1 MKVGFYEREITPPLG
16 TDMPG
21 YYCNRFSTGVK
32 DRLYAKAAVFAN
44 SDDPADKAAIV
55 IVDTVLLTEEFC
67 VPIAER
73 ASSFTGIPADRITV
87 AVTHTH
93 RGIPTGDYTSL
104 RDQAVMDALVPL
116 IADCITLAD
125 QRLQENCTAY
135 YALGK
140 VEGISYV
147 RDYKMKNGDV
157 STNTK
162 FVDEIVAPTDTPD
175 TDLPFLLIK
184 NSDGAPIGGIYT
196 YACHLD
202 CAGGMEYSSDYPGL
216 ISNRLKEQYGEDF
229 VCIYLAGCCGDINHI
244 DKIHN
249 AHLSYEEIANA
260 IANELLRLA
269 DVAEP
274 ISGALKA
281 AATTIQ
287 IKRRWGTEE
296 EQAHSRWVLDD
307 PDNRKNPY
315 HMLGKKRETV
325 FLSFHELHPD
335 RPEYQDIPIRV
346 MRLGEVYLFALPGE
360 VYHHFGDQL
369 KAGCPGDKWLITEL
383 ANAEA
388 GYIPLPELFNTS
400 TYPVQLCH
408 GSFLVPEAGQMMV
421 DAALKLANDLK

>member
-16 TDMPG
+16 SDMPG
-21 YYCNRFSTGVK
+21 YYKSRFSTGVK

-67 VPIAER
+67 TPIAER
-73 ASSFTGIPADRITV
+73 ASKFTGIPFENITV

-93 RGIPTGDYTSL
+93 LGIPTGDYTSI
-104 RDQAVMDALVPL
+104 RDQRVMDALVPL

-125 QRLQENCTAY
+125 QRLQENCSAH
-135 YALGK
+135 YAMGK
-140 VEGISYV
+140 VEGISYN

-157 STNTK
+157 ATNTK
-162 FVDEIVAPTDTPD
+162 YVDEIVAPTDTPD

-184 NSDGAPIGGIYT
+184 NQEGAPIGGIYT

-202 CAGGMEYSSDYPGL
+202 CIGGMEHSGDYPSL
-216 ISNRLKEQYGEDF
+216 VSERLKKQYGDEF
-229 VCIYLAGCCGDINHI
+229 VSIYLAGCCGDINHV
-244 DKIHN
+244 DAIHKTRSDYKEM
-249 AHLSYEEIANA
+249 AQLIGD
-260 IANELLRLA
+260 ELLRLA
-269 DVAEP
+269 EIAEP
-274 ISGALKA
+274 ITGAIRS
-281 AATTIQ
+281 AATTLQ

-296 EQAHSRWVLDD
+296 EMAHAKWVLDD
-307 PDNRKNPY
+307 PDNRRNPY
-315 HMLGKKRETV
+315 LMLGKKRETV

-335 RPEYQDIPIRV
+335 RPEYQEIPIRV

-360 VYHHFGDQL
+360 VYHRFGDQL
-369 KAGCPGDKWLITEL
+369 KAGCPGGKWLITEM